1 MAKNNENAAK
11 ILDYW
16 FALDFL
22 SQDKYP
28 DYVEIRNKI
37 KRHKEDWAKGKSKYK
52 TIETFIRLEKKDIAT
67 RQLYDEIYEE
77 AKSCGM
83 KKWGNLTVYIGRVK
97 REKCIEC
104 ISNILSLPSEADNRV
119 EKSSERIAWASLQLS
134 PEGKYIEHSLSLS
147 TILWALDEIKVSK
160 EKLSE
165 ALDNQEYTLAVET
178 LENRFFDKDKRAE
191 VESEKKLDTNK
202 VNIASDG
209 KIEEIQRFDIT
220 AVTLKTL
227 QELFKEIE
235 RRYIKDNIE
244 NTVDENDNYEE
255 IYGISFQLFK
265 DEETKYKREADNYLG
280 LEQSYFS
287 NDIKMVL
294 DLARNDELSKDKYL
308 GEDIQEYITTLV
320 NSKKNETRRLDMV
333 RPDNGN
339 LVKFKSNLSELL
351 RIQNAPLGKWPSRFM
366 PAFMQQMAI
375 NLAIGKGTSQ
385 LFDVNGK
392 IFSVNGPPGTGKTT
406 LLKEIVV
413 NNIIERACLLAEY
426 DNPDDAFVQ
435 CDFIHGDKE
444 ENAYSKYTR
453 HWHRLKNDEINNY
466 SILVTSCNNAAVE
479 NISKELPKGVVG
491 DLKALENDSVE
502 LRNELD
508 SVAKLFDPKQSDMK
522 EKTYQEEVYS
532 DIYFTR
538 YAQTLLETEDV
549 WGLVAAPLGKK
560 SNLSD
565 FYKKVLY
572 PLSRD
577 FYTKRG
583 TAEERVTKYKKAK
596 ADFLNQ
602 LEVVKEQQKRLS
614 DLGDLFDSLV
624 EAERDKEEAKEQ
636 VRIWKL
642 RCEELRASSE
652 KDILKLTQQLSF
664 ATEKVETC
672 EDILGEIR
680 QNIEDKQEKK
690 KKTHDLIKQL
700 LEEEFSK
707 RNSVGIFTKLFNKE
721 KYNAAM
727 QLADE
732 YKKDADKQRKIEL
745 ELEQDLEQLK
755 KNEQQK
761 EEIVAIARKEV
772 DELEQKIDNI
782 KEPMRVAEKNRS
794 DAEIESQRTEQQYQ
808 NQKMKIET
816 KRAILSKA
824 SDVDEMVILDEKFMR
839 DLLSDDI
846 DVATKAQVD
855 NPWFTQR
862 YNREREKLFA
872 LAMRMNKEFVISSK
886 KCRDNF
892 NTLSQY
898 WGFKE
903 GDEKEKIIFH
913 KEDRENMVASLFQTL
928 FLLVPVMSSTF
939 ASIGTLLKDVKKPG
953 KIGLLIVDEA
963 GQAQPQMAIGAL
975 YRSRKAIIVG
985 DPKQVEPVVTD
996 DLLLLKHAYNNML
1009 IKPYKSKTISV
1020 QSFADRL
1027 NLFGTYLDN
1036 GSDYPEWIGCPLLV
1050 HRRCISPMYEI
1061 SNQLS
1066 YNGIMKQQTRPP
1078 KKEVAKKFIYDKSQ
1092 WITIEGKEKG
1102 NKNHYVEEQAK
1113 KVCEM
1118 LEVAFEKDPEP
1129 SLYIISPFTT
1139 VISGIKSYIK
1149 SYCKYNPNT
1158 KINEEYM
1165 LDYDQKRIGT
1175 VHTFQGKEAN
1185 EVIFLLGCDNSRE
1198 AEGAIKWVN
1207 KNIVNVAATRAKFR
1221 LYVIGDE
1228 AAWNKSPCVS
1238 EAKRIMDIY
1247 AIKEIKN
1254 IIEKGLPEEEKKKAL
1269 LNASNALPSVTQF
1282 MTIKTEGKERILD
1295 YRFDTTNLI
1304 QGLTKEFIK
1313 NDLSKEQL
1321 EKFGFKSMKDL
1332 EMLSQSV
1339 RANVVLGMKLF
1350 YLLEP
1355 VYKINHDMDASC
1367 CAILFCKAME
1377 LQMKD
1382 CFIKGLKK
1390 VLPEFEIKGFGKG
1403 HTKVT
1408 LKDAENKELT
1418 LGTFVTIIRS
1428 NRETLGQH
1436 MQTIG
1441 NTDYDQVWWRLF
1453 EERLSE
1459 CTIRRNK
1466 CCHSGVFNWKELSYL
1481 LYDMFKKHEKKNI
1494 GGVIFESRAGTK
1506 L

>member
-202 VNIASDG
+202 VNIA
-209 KIEEIQRFDIT
+209 
-220 AVTLKTL
+220 
-227 QELFKEIE
+227 
-235 RRYIKDNIE
+235 
-244 NTVDENDNYEE
+244 
-255 IYGISFQLFK
+255 
-265 DEETKYKREADNYLG
+265 
-280 LEQSYFS
+280 
-287 NDIKMVL
+287 
-294 DLARNDELSKDKYL
+294 
-308 GEDIQEYITTLV
+308 
-320 NSKKNETRRLDMV
+320 
-333 RPDNGN
+333 
-339 LVKFKSNLSELL
+339 
-351 RIQNAPLGKWPSRFM
+351 
-366 PAFMQQMAI
+366 
-375 NLAIGKGTSQ
+375 
-385 LFDVNGK
+385 
-392 IFSVNGPPGTGKTT
+392 
-406 LLKEIVV
+406 
-413 NNIIERACLLAEY
+413 
-426 DNPDDAFVQ
+426 
-435 CDFIHGDKE
+435 
-444 ENAYSKYTR
+444 
-453 HWHRLKNDEINNY
+453 
-466 SILVTSCNNAAVE
+466 
-479 NISKELPKGVVG
+479 
-491 DLKALENDSVE
+491 
-502 LRNELD
+502 
-508 SVAKLFDPKQSDMK
+508 
-522 EKTYQEEVYS
+522 
-532 DIYFTR
+532 
-538 YAQTLLETEDV
+538 
-549 WGLVAAPLGKK
+549 
-560 SNLSD
+560 
-565 FYKKVLY
+565 
-572 PLSRD
+572 
-577 FYTKRG
+577 
-583 TAEERVTKYKKAK
+583 
-596 ADFLNQ
+596 
-602 LEVVKEQQKRLS
+602 
-614 DLGDLFDSLV
+614 
-624 EAERDKEEAKEQ
+624 
-636 VRIWKL
+636 WKL

-707 RNSVGIFTKLFNKE
+707 RNSVWIFTKLFNKE
-721 KYNAAM
+721 KYNVAM

-782 KEPMRVAEKNRS
+782 NEPMRVAEKNKS

-824 SDVDEMVILDEKFMR
+824 SDVDEMVILDEKF
-839 DLLSDDI
+839 
-846 DVATKAQVD
+846 
-855 NPWFTQR
+855 
-862 YNREREKLFA
+862 
-872 LAMRMNKEFVISSK
+872 
-886 KCRDNF
+886 
-892 NTLSQY
+892 
-898 WGFKE
+898 
-903 GDEKEKIIFH
+903 
-913 KEDRENMVASLFQTL
+913 
-928 FLLVPVMSSTF
+928 
-939 ASIGTLLKDVKKPG
+939 
-953 KIGLLIVDEA
+953 
-963 GQAQPQMAIGAL
+963 
-975 YRSRKAIIVG
+975 
-985 DPKQVEPVVTD
+985 
-996 DLLLLKHAYNNML
+996 
-1009 IKPYKSKTISV
+1009 
-1020 QSFADRL
+1020 
-1027 NLFGTYLDN
+1027 
-1036 GSDYPEWIGCPLLV
+1036 
-1050 HRRCISPMYEI
+1050 
-1061 SNQLS
+1061 
-1066 YNGIMKQQTRPP
+1066 
-1078 KKEVAKKFIYDKSQ
+1078 
-1092 WITIEGKEKG
+1092 
-1102 NKNHYVEEQAK
+1102 
-1113 KVCEM
+1113 
-1118 LEVAFEKDPEP
+1118 
-1129 SLYIISPFTT
+1129 
-1139 VISGIKSYIK
+1139 
-1149 SYCKYNPNT
+1149 
-1158 KINEEYM
+1158 M

-1254 IIEKGLPEEEKKKAL
+1254 IIEKGLPDEEKKKAL

-1382 CFIKGLKK
+1382 CFIKGLKT

-1403 HTKVT
+1403 RTKVT

-1418 LGTFVTIIRS
+1418 LGTFVMIIRS

-1436 MQTIG
+1436 MQNIG

-1453 EERLSE
+1453 DERLSE

-1494 GGVIFESRAGTK
+1494 GGVIFESMVGTK